1 MEDENGRSLE
11 MSGALVRFW
20 WVVFLG
26 VLVGVSVAAWMVYA
40 LPSLT
45 PREEPVYSAAARLFV
60 TSAEG
65 QYVRLSVPTP
75 VETPGGGGG
84 GGGPDSNLVIVDE
97 TPDFQPL
104 LAAANLYPSLIESD
118 QVAELREER
127 YGLFQGDVFA
137 TAYTAV
143 STPQR
148 FLAAQLPLIDIV
160 ATSPTAREAMAL
172 AQATADTFGIWIK
185 REQDRAGVA
194 PEDRILI
201 QQLRAPSDAFPTGG
215 PTFGLPILAAIAIA
229 AAFVII
235 AVVLDQL
242 FPRDATARRLQS
254 ETT

>member
-1 MEDENGRSLE
+1 
-11 MSGALVRFW
+11 MSAALVRFW
-20 WVVFLG
+20 WVVALG
-26 VLVGVSVAAWMVYA
+26 VFFGVTIAAWMVYA

-65 QYVRLSVPTP
+65 QYVRLSVPTQ
-75 VETPGGGGG
+75 VETTGGT
-84 GGGPDSNLVIVDE
+84 DSDLVIVDE
-97 TPDFQPL
+97 TPDIQPL

-118 QVAELREER
+118 EVASLREEK
-127 YGLFQGDVFA
+127 YGALQGDVFA

-148 FLAAQLPLIDIV
+148 FLPAQLPLIDIV

-172 AQATADTFGIWIK
+172 AQATADTFGLWIK
-185 REQDRAGVA
+185 REQDQAGVA

-201 QQLRAPSDAFPTGG
+201 QQLRAPRDAFPSGG

-229 AAFVII
+229 AAFVIL

-242 FPRDATARRLQS
+242 FPRESTARRLQS

>member
-1 MEDENGRSLE
+1 

-20 WVVFLG
+20 WVVVLG
-26 VLVGVSVAAWMVYA
+26 VLVGVTIAAWMVYA

-65 QYVRLSVPTP
+65 QYVRLSVPTQ

-84 GGGPDSNLVIVDE
+84 RGSGGPDSDLVVVDE
-97 TPDFQPL
+97 TPDVQPL

-118 QVAELREER
+118 EVASLREEN
-127 YGLFQGDVFA
+127 YGALQGDVFA

-148 FLAAQLPLIDIV
+148 FLPAQLPLIDIV

-172 AQATADTFGIWIK
+172 AQATADTFELWIK
-185 REQDRAGVA
+185 REQDQAGVA

-201 QQLRAPSDAFPTGG
+201 QQLRAPRDAFPTGG
-215 PTFGLPILAAIAIA
+215 PTYGLPILAAIAIA

-235 AVVLDQL
+235 AVVLDQV